1 MSNPIQPIQAVN
13 AQTQTQPA
21 AQPPKQTTAQSTV
34 PQDKVT
40 ISESAKQALTDNTKQ
55 AAGGDKDHD
64 GDTH

>member
-1 MSNPIQPIQAVN
+1 MSNPIQPIHAVS
-13 AQTQTQPA
+13 AQTQAPQA
-21 AQPPKQTTAQSTV
+21 APPPKQAATQTAV

-40 ISESAKQALTDNTKQ
+40 ISESAKQALTDNTKP